1 MGTNKTYEERI
12 QAQKEIMEKAA
23 KKIEEL
29 KEAAA
34 KKEEEKKQK
43 KIESIMKDIEKALAD
58 SPLLSYNK
66 KSDEYKNIINL
77 IKGGVAY
84 TEITEID
91 KEAIAGLSIYEQLG
105 VAIESQIGRPLT
117 EEDLT
122 GRFNF
127 SVEGSNIYEQIGILA
142 EKELGRPLQEGD
154 QTRFKGFLEFQ
165 DRNTPY
171 YRNAMNK
178 GL

>member
-66 KSDEYKNIINL
+66 KSDEYKKIISL
-77 IKGGVAY
+77 IKNGV
-84 TEITEID
+84 TESSTEASAPASD
-91 KEAIAGLSIYEQLG
+91 PAPS
-105 VAIESQIGRPLT
+105 
-117 EEDLT
+117 
-122 GRFNF
+122 
-127 SVEGSNIYEQIGILA
+127 IYEQIGKLA
-142 EKELGRPLQEGD
+142 EEELGRPLQEGD
-154 QTRFKGFLEFQ
+154 QTRFKGFIEFQ